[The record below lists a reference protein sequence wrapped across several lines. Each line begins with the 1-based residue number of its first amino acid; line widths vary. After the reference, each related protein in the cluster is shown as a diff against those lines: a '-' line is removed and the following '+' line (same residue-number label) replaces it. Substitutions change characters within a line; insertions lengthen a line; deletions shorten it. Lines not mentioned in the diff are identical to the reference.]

1 MYKLLSPSGRVWLRL
16 IRAMIW
22 DGTSKEQ
29 NMILE
34 GKTVIVVG
42 VGPGLGREVAVGAL
56 RDGANVVIAARTQ
69 SKLDDLAQELDPSGE
84 RVLAQSVDI
93 TDGKRCEA
101 LAAAAAERFG
111 RVDAL
116 AIVAAFD
123 RQFGTLTTT
132 SEKDWQECLNANVVG
147 TAMMANAVVPQ
158 LRESGG
164 GSIVLVGSQAMWLK
178 PPMPQIAYAASK
190 GALLSSMYHM
200 AEELGPDKIRVN
212 MVIPTW
218 MWGPPVEAYVKWQSK
233 EQGISEQE
241 VIDSITVN
249 MPLGEIP
256 KDDDVAEAILF
267 FCSDRARMITG
278 ESLLVNAGE
287 IMR

>member
-1 MYKLLSPSGRVWLRL
+1 
-16 IRAMIW
+16 
-22 DGTSKEQ
+22 
-29 NMILE
+29 MILE

-42 VGPGLGREVAVGAL
+42 VGPGLGREVAVAAL
-56 RDGANVVIAARTQ
+56 RDGANVVVAARTQ
-69 SKLDDLAQELDPSGE
+69 SKLDAIAQDLDPSGE
-84 RVLAQSVDI
+84 RVLACSVDI
-93 TDGKRCEA
+93 TDRSRCEA
-101 LAAAAAERFG
+101 LAAAAAARFG
-111 RVDAL
+111 QLDAV
-116 AIVAAFD
+116 AIVAAYD
-123 RQFGTLTTT
+123 TQFGTLQTTNEE
-132 SEKDWQECLNANVVG
+132 SWQECLGANVVG
-147 TAMMANAVVPQ
+147 TTNMANAAVPK
-158 LRESGG
+158 LREAGG
-164 GSIVLVGSQAMWLK
+164 GSIVLVGSQAMWLQ

-218 MWGPPVEAYVKWQSK
+218 MWGPPVEAYVKWQAK
-233 EQGISEQE
+233 EQGVSEQE
-241 VIDSITVN
+241 VIGGITEN

-256 KDDDVAEAILF
+256 KDDDVAEAIVF